1 MKLRKIAAVFM
12 AVLICISTL
21 AVSVSAS
28 SKKSIKLNKTKITM
42 TVDDT
47 YTLKPTVTGYKKCT
61 VQWSSSNTKV
71 ASVKKGV
78 VTAKKAGT
86 ATITVKIKGTKYKAT
101 CKVTVKKASSSKK
114 TSTNKTQTKSSSSS
128 SFKDAQE
135 LVSNISIGWNL
146 GNTLDCYNC
155 TWLSNKLDCE
165 TAWNN
170 PKTTKAM
177 IDTVKKA
184 GFNAVRIPVSWG
196 DHIDSDGKIDSKW
209 LDRVQE
215 VVDYAYD
222 NKMYVILNTHHEN
235 SWVRL
240 DEKTEKAVTK
250 KYTYLWKQIANRFK
264 DYDEKLI
271 FEGLNEPRLEGSS
284 MEWAGGTTAERKV
297 LNNLLAAFVETV
309 RATGGNNKTRFLMV
323 TPYAASPTVY
333 SSMAALEIPD
343 DDRIIVSLH
352 AYLPYNVA
360 LNGGSNDK
368 TLTDSYKKEIDKV
381 FSDINKLFISKDIPV
396 IMGEFG
402 TINKSNLDDRV
413 EIAEYYLS
421 VSEKYGIPCFWWDN
435 GNLKEGS
442 ETFGLLD
449 RKTLKWK
456 YPDIV
461 EQLMESTK

>member
-1 MKLRKIAAVFM
+1 
-12 AVLICISTL
+12 
-21 AVSVSAS
+21 
-28 SKKSIKLNKTKITM
+28 
-42 TVDDT
+42 
-47 YTLKPTVTGYKKCT
+47 
-61 VQWSSSNTKV
+61 
-71 ASVKKGV
+71 
-78 VTAKKAGT
+78 
-86 ATITVKIKGTKYKAT
+86 
-101 CKVTVKKASSSKK
+101 
-114 TSTNKTQTKSSSSS
+114 
-128 SFKDAQE
+128 
-135 LVSNISIGWNL
+135 
-146 GNTLDCYNC
+146 
-155 TWLSNKLDCE
+155 
-165 TAWNN
+165 
-170 PKTTKAM
+170 M